1 MVDRR
6 RHRGHWR
13 AFPALAALLL
23 LGGCPRDEPAAEAG
37 AGGVNGPAADADP
50 AAAVCLQGGPFVARG
65 ELAIDRPGDAPP
77 LPIDELRWSAH
88 EGCERFVI
96 ALRGAAV
103 PAGVAAEL
111 IRELGVLRI
120 TIPGAA
126 TITQE
131 ATLLLMDGDLARAAY
146 TLRAPEPRTTWV
158 DLHLAAPAEAFAAV
172 LREPARVVVDLRPGG
187 GGVPEPPVA
196 GDRVVV
202 LEPRPGAT
210 AYPLR
215 ITGYART
222 FEANVVIRLEQGG
235 EDRVETFTTATDWVD
250 AWGHFTLTVAEG
262 PTGPVRLH
270 VGEHSARDGTWQ
282 GVVVDLE
289 LR

>member
-1 MVDRR
+1 MVDSQRR
-6 RHRGHWR
+6 GGRWR
-13 AFPALAALLL
+13 ALPALAALSL
-23 LGGCPRDEPAAEAG
+23 LGGCPRDQPAAEPG
-37 AGGVNGPAADADP
+37 AGGVNGPVSDADV

-65 ELAIDRPGDAPP
+65 ELAISRPGDAPP
-77 LPIDELRWSAH
+77 LPVDELRWSAH
-88 EGCERFVI
+88 DGCERFVI

-103 PAGVAAEL
+103 PAGVTAEL
-111 IRELGVLRI
+111 IRALGVLRV
-120 TIPGAA
+120 TVPGATTVA
-126 TITQE
+126 RE
-131 ATLLLMDGDLARAAY
+131 ATELRMDGDLARAAY
-146 TLRAPEPRTTWV
+146 AIRAPEPRTTWV

-172 LREPARVVVDLRPGG
+172 LRDPARVVVDLRPGG

-196 GDRVVV
+196 SDRVVV
-202 LEPRPGAT
+202 LEPRPGAA

-222 FEANVVIRLEQGG
+222 FEANVVIRLEQDG
-235 EDRVETFTTATDWVD
+235 EDRVETFTTATAWVD

-262 PTGPVRLH
+262 PTGRVRLH

>member
-1 MVDRR
+1 MAD
-6 RHRGHWR
+6 RHRRGGRWR
-13 AFPALAALLL
+13 PLPALAALLL
-23 LGGCPRDEPAAEAG
+23 LGGCPQEEPAAEPG
-37 AGGVNGPAADADP
+37 AGEVNGPVSAAGP
-50 AAAVCLQGGPFVARG
+50 TAAVCLQGGPFVARG
-65 ELAIDRPGDAPP
+65 GLAIVRPGDASP
-77 LPIDELRWSAH
+77 LPVAALRWSAH

-96 ALRGAAV
+96 ALRGDAV

-111 IRELGVLRI
+111 IRELGLVRV

-126 TITQE
+126 TVAPE
-131 ATLLLMDGDLARAAY
+131 ATELRTEGDLAHAAY

-158 DLHLAAPAEAFAAV
+158 DLHLAAPAEAYAAV
-172 LREPARVVVDLRPGG
+172 LREPARIVVDLRPGG
-187 GGVPEPPVA
+187 GSVPAPPVA

-202 LEPRPGAT
+202 LEPRPGAA

-222 FEANVVIRLEQGG
+222 FEANVVIRLEQDG
-235 EDRVETFTTATDWVD
+235 EERVEAFTTATAWVD
-250 AWGHFTLTVAEG
+250 AWGHFTLTVADG
-262 PTGPVRLH
+262 PTGPVRLQ
-270 VGEHSARDGTWQ
+270 VGEHSARDGTWH